1 MIEILLELLLEVLG
15 WGFLDIAAHFAGE
28 SDRARRILISI
39 VIFSILGAALG
50 AGSLVL
56 LPAHMIR
63 DPNLRL
69 ASLVAT
75 PFISGILFS
84 FIGRRRERKGKP
96 VTNLEAFWPAFS
108 FALAMAVVRYFG
120 AE

>member
-1 MIEILLELLLEVLG
+1 MIELLLELLLEILG
-15 WGFLDIAAHFAGE
+15 WGFFDIAAHLVGE
-28 SDRARRILISI
+28 SDRAQRTVINI
-39 VIFSILGAALG
+39 VIFSLLGAALG

-56 LPAHMIR
+56 LPTHMIR

-69 ASLVAT
+69 ASLVGT
-75 PFISGILFS
+75 PFVAGILFS
-84 FIGRRRERKGKP
+84 FIGNRRERKGKP
-96 VTNLEAFWPAFS
+96 VTTLEAFWPAFS